1 MRMMYTRSELLERLA
16 ERLHTAAVHCSMD
29 GMQNGDMLFD
39 ALAMTGFE
47 LDSFERAYWHPYEAV
62 IDDLISHIRRGCLDY
77 ENEGTGRNEVTAAN
91 LQYKLA
97 KWLEMRLEEIAQDLS
112 EQVEPMPRQTAP
124 ICKLFHKTF
133 SLHEPR
139 IQRKAMEEEKA
150 RKQEQAEME
159 KQRAIRHEQMKVRI
173 IHMQTQT
180 DAALRNLDRAIT
192 ELTELYRGE
201 MLP

>member
-1 MRMMYTRSELLERLA
+1 MRMMYTRSELLERLV
-16 ERLHTAAVHCSMD
+16 ERLHKAEEQCYSD
-29 GMQNGDMLFD
+29 DIQNADMLFD

-47 LDSFERAYWHPYEAV
+47 LDSFERAYWHPYEDAV
-62 IDDLISHIRRGCLDY
+62 DDLISHIRRGCLDY
-77 ENEGTGRNEVTAAN
+77 ENENYMDNSIASVRMITLGRCLVFKME
-91 LQYKLA
+91 
-97 KWLEMRLEEIAQDLS
+97 EMAQAFGKIN
-112 EQVEPMPRQTAP
+112 EPMPRQTAP

-139 IQRKAMEEEKA
+139 IQRKAREEEKA

-159 KQRAIRHEQMKVRI
+159 KQRAIRHEQLKVHI

>member
-1 MRMMYTRSELLERLA
+1 MRMMYTRSELLERLV
-16 ERLHTAAVHCSMD
+16 ERLHTFEADYKASD
-29 GMQNGDMLFD
+29 TSNADMLFD
-39 ALAMTGFE
+39 AIAMAGFE
-47 LDSFERAYWHPYEAV
+47 LDSFERAYWHPYE
-62 IDDLISHIRRGCLDY
+62 DDVDDMISSIRRGCLDY
-77 ENEGTGRNEVTAAN
+77 ENEDGISDDIAGIRLYQLARW
-91 LQYKLA
+91 LQIKM
-97 KWLEMRLEEIAQDLS
+97 EDIAVALS
-112 EQVEPMPRQTAP
+112 KHHEPMPRQTAP

-139 IQRKAMEEEKA
+139 IQRKAREEEKS

-159 KQRAIRHEQMKVRI
+159 KQRAIRHEQLKVRI

>member
-1 MRMMYTRSELLERLA
+1 MRMMYTRSELLERLV
-16 ERLHTAAVHCSMD
+16 ERLHTAAEHCIND
-29 GMQNGDMLFD
+29 DLQNVDMLFD
-39 ALAMTGFE
+39 AIAMTGFE
-47 LDSFERAYWHPYEAV
+47 LDSFERAYWHPYE
-62 IDDLISHIRRGCLDY
+62 DDVDEIISTIRRACLEY
-77 ENEGTGRNEVTAAN
+77 EDESSTPDDIADWRMLSLARW
-91 LQYKLA
+91 LQIK
-97 KWLEMRLEEIAQDLS
+97 MEEIAQDLS
-112 EQVEPMPRQTAP
+112 KHHEPIPRQTAP

-139 IQRKAMEEEKA
+139 IQRKAREEEKA

-159 KQRAIRHEQMKVRI
+159 KQKDIRHEQLKVRI